1 MNVKAIMCDID
12 GTLLSSEG
20 VVTKKTVEMIKK
32 SREKGILFGLSTGRD
47 VNSIQTLLGTWGIE
61 GLVDMIVGTGG
72 AEIYDYTFD
81 ISKAQYPLDGELI
94 KEIVKHYEDMD
105 CNFAIPED
113 GIFYSPKDDEYIQD
127 LSKGDR
133 VPYKVVDYDEYLT
146 SPKAKLIIICKPEYM
161 DQIIERSKT
170 FHSDDYKSSSLKTA
184 SVLYEYM
191 DPRISKT
198 AGLKEILKLHHIDIK
213 DIVTFGDADND
224 YDMTLNAGIGVVMA
238 NGSEKTKSV
247 ADYITDDNDH
257 DGIGNYIE
265 KYILYVKK
273 ISSKCKKK
281 NFFRSSML
289 LHSLYFVLMN

>member
-32 SREKGILFGLSTGRD
+32 AREKGTLFGLSTGRD

-72 AEIYDYTFD
+72 AEIYDYTLD

-133 VPYKVVDYDEYLT
+133 VPYKVVDYNEYG
-146 SPKAKLIIICKPEYM
+146 
-161 DQIIERSKT
+161 SKN
-170 FHSDDYKSSSLKTA
+170 
-184 SVLYEYM
+184 
-191 DPRISKT
+191 
-198 AGLKEILKLHHIDIK
+198 IK
-213 DIVTFGDADND
+213 NCRT
-224 YDMTLNAGIGVVMA
+224 
-238 NGSEKTKSV
+238 
-247 ADYITDDNDH
+247 
-257 DGIGNYIE
+257 
-265 KYILYVKK
+265 
-273 ISSKCKKK
+273 
-281 NFFRSSML
+281 
-289 LHSLYFVLMN
+289 